1 MKTLD
6 MLAKSCEAANPIPTP
21 DPVDFNKMSAAVVD
35 QVARRVIELMSQQAT
50 DPEPAPEP
58 DPEPAPE
65 PEGGAADEIG
75 QPGQVGG

>member
-6 MLAKSCEAANPIPTP
+6 MLAKSCETVNPTP
-21 DPVDFNKMSAAVVD
+21 TPEPVDFNKMSAAVVD

-50 DPEPAPEP
+50 DPEPEPEP

-65 PEGGAADEIG
+65 PEGGAEDENG
-75 QPGQVGG
+75 QPGPMG